1 MGLLSG
7 RSVPPIGESR
17 DGHPRAHLLEC
28 ERFVSDP
35 ETIPA
40 TAMTISRDM
49 LATFLQVVDGLSVS
63 HAADELGVGKSVV
76 SKRVAQL
83 EDALGATLFA
93 RSTRRIVLT
102 PAGEVYAAHAR
113 RALAE
118 LRAGEEEVRALRSEM
133 SGRIRLTAPV
143 SWGQRVLA
151 KRLPC
156 FLKEYPGIEI
166 DLQLADRIMDLAFE
180 RIDIALRWST
190 APAPE
195 FVCTPVASI
204 DWVLAATPAYL
215 LDAGMPAAPQDLRH
229 HTCLAYWRESSD
241 EAWQLARAGSP
252 DEQVQVRVSSRY
264 HVDNPEA
271 VVDAALAGLGIAM
284 MPSYLCQDALDDG
297 RLRPVLPDW
306 VPRTKFGTLIT
317 ALTTPDRLRLGRN
330 RALLGYLRQDL
341 QRDPA
346 QSQRASA
353 SLGT

>member
-1 MGLLSG
+1 
-7 RSVPPIGESR
+7 
-17 DGHPRAHLLEC
+17 
-28 ERFVSDP
+28 
-35 ETIPA
+35 
-40 TAMTISRDM
+40 MTISRDM
-49 LATFLQVVDGLSVS
+49 LATFLKVADGLSVS

-83 EDALGATLFA
+83 EEALGATLFA
-93 RSTRRIVLT
+93 RSTRRVVLT

-118 LRAGEEEVRALRSEM
+118 LLAGEEEVRALRSEM

-151 KRLPC
+151 KQLPS

-195 FVCTPVASI
+195 FVCTPVAVI
-204 DWVLAATPAYL
+204 DWILAATPAYL
-215 LDAGMPAAPQDLRH
+215 TEAGVPLEPRDLQH
-229 HTCLAYWRESSD
+229 HACLAYWRGSSD
-241 EAWQLARAGSP
+241 EAWVLARHN
-252 DEQVQVRVSSRY
+252 DDQQQVQVRATSRY

-271 VVDAALAGLGIAM
+271 VVDAALAGLGIGL

-317 ALTTPDRLRLGRN
+317 ALTTPDRLRVGRN

-341 QRDPA
+341 LREPV

>member
-1 MGLLSG
+1 MDTAG
-7 RSVPPIGESR
+7 RICSNANALCPIRKQSQPP
-17 DGHPRAHLLEC
+17 
-28 ERFVSDP
+28 
-35 ETIPA
+35 
-40 TAMTISRDM
+40 MTISRDM
-49 LATFLQVVDGLSVS
+49 LATFLQVVDSLSVS

-83 EDALGATLFA
+83 EEALGATLFA

-118 LRAGEEEVRALRSEM
+118 LLAGEEEVRSLRSEM

-190 APAPE
+190 TPAPE
-195 FVCTPVASI
+195 FVCTPVAVI

-215 LDAGMPAAPQDLRH
+215 NEAGMPQLPHDLQH
-229 HTCLAYWRESSD
+229 HACLAYWRETSD
-241 EAWQLARAGSP
+241 EAWVLTRRGGDHQ
-252 DEQVQVRVSSRY
+252 QVQVRATSRY

-271 VVDAALAGLGIAM
+271 VVDAALAGLGIAL

-297 RLRPVLPDW
+297 RLQPVLPEW
-306 VPRTKFGTLIT
+306 VPHTKFGTLIT
-317 ALTTPDRLRLGRN
+317 ALTTPDRLRVGRN

-341 QRDPA
+341 ERGAA

>member
-1 MGLLSG
+1 
-7 RSVPPIGESR
+7 
-17 DGHPRAHLLEC
+17 
-28 ERFVSDP
+28 
-35 ETIPA
+35 
-40 TAMTISRDM
+40 MTISRDV
-49 LATFLQVVDGLSVS
+49 LATFLQVADSLSVS

-102 PAGEVYAAHAR
+102 PAGEVYANHAR

-118 LRAGEEEVRALRSEM
+118 LQAGEEEVRSLRSEM

-151 KRLPC
+151 KRLPH

-195 FVCTPVASI
+195 FICTPVAVI

-215 LDAGMPAAPQDLRH
+215 NDAGMPKAPHDLQH
-229 HTCLAYWRESSD
+229 HACLAYWRETSD
-241 EAWQLARAGSP
+241 EAWVLARRDNAHQ
-252 DEQVQVRVSSRY
+252 QVQVRATGRY

-271 VVDAALAGLGIAM
+271 VVDAALAGLGIAL

-297 RLRPVLPDW
+297 RLQPVLTDW
-306 VPRTKFGTLIT
+306 VVCTKFGTLIT
-317 ALTTPDRLRLGRN
+317 ALTTPDRLRVGRN

-341 QRDPA
+341 QTDPV